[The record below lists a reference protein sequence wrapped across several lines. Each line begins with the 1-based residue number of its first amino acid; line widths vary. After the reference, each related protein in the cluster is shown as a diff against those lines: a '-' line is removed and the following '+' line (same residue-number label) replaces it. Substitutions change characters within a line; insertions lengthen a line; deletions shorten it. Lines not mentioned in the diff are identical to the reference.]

1 MVLPDGRSMPP
12 SEVKLLNFSAHL
24 INSSRSSPRL
34 ALPCLPDW
42 NSDLMLAPRWPKIYA
57 SGLFVCD
64 NLWTAFSVTLGPR
77 LLMPCFMQSF
87 LCQVSWLKGML
98 VPFLQLLVALWF
110 HPACFLSPCLKT
122 SWDRLILLDLM
133 LTSTPLT
140 AKCEPG
146 FSGCRHLSENNNS
159 SGLLDLN
166 CCIPN
171 SNSPHRHDMTLIF
184 RDLSFITPSLTNF

>member
-42 NSDLMLAPRWPKIYA
+42 NSDLMLASRWPKIYA

-110 HPACFLSPCLKT
+110 HPACLLSVSHKRKKT
-122 SWDRLILLDLM
+122 SKMMKKRAMGWEFTMRKSDGVRVHHEKRSD
-133 LTSTPLT
+133 
-140 AKCEPG
+140 
-146 FSGCRHLSENNNS
+146 
-159 SGLLDLN
+159 
-166 CCIPN
+166 
-171 SNSPHRHDMTLIF
+171 
-184 RDLSFITPSLTNF
+184 